1 MTDQKA
7 LEGALLKGAQTIED
21 AQGQI
26 QSELSSLQSKLVGIG
41 SAWQG
46 EAASAFQKV
55 MSQWDAEARKVTEA
69 LTELHAAMR
78 SADAKSKANEDEQ
91 AAVMNKFQSMLG

>member
-1 MTDQKA
+1 
-7 LEGALLKGAQTIED
+7 
-21 AQGQI
+21 
-26 QSELSSLQSKLVGIG
+26 
-41 SAWQG
+41 
-46 EAASAFQKV
+46 